1 MAGKGLVQQKILNVK
16 DVVTDKELYPRDG
29 WNFQT
34 SYTYSQAMRAGAKFP
49 PILVAMSNGKYML
62 VDGKHRIEAKKILK
76 QQKIEAEVVVG
87 WSRKRIYEE
96 AVKRN
101 VTHGKA
107 LSIHERR
114 QVGLRLRNWQY
125 PPNKISEL
133 IQVPLDKLDTFIE
146 QRLTNAITG
155 ETIAEVQGVSRKQSA
170 PEQIILKSSI
180 RNVKDFPTNLTRQ
193 EIEEVHEGL
202 YAGSQKSLL
211 LQLIKLVK
219 HGLLDKDDKKTLK
232 LIVELK
238 ELLNEKY

>member
-1 MAGKGLVQQKILNVK
+1 MEGSKLTKLKIVK
-16 DVVTDKELYPRDG
+16 VKSVITDEKYYPRDG

-34 SYTYSQAMRAGAKFP
+34 AYTYAQAMRAGAKFP
-49 PILVAMSNGKYML
+49 PIVVAMIEDKYLL

-76 QQKIEAEVVVG
+76 QDSIEAEIVYG
-87 WSRKRIYEE
+87 WTKKQVFEE
-96 AVKRN
+96 AVRRN

-133 IQVPLDKLDTFIE
+133 IQVPMDKLTQFIE
-146 QRLTNAITG
+146 QRLTNTITG
-155 ETIAEVQGVSRKQSA
+155 QTIAGVKVNKKVDYPLASQV
-170 PEQIILKSSI
+170 ILKSGIKNAVSS
-180 RNVKDFPTNLTRQ
+180 TLTKA
-193 EIEEVHEGL
+193 EIDEVQQGM
-202 YAGSQKSLL
+202 YAGSQRSLL
-211 LQLIKLVK
+211 SQLIKIVK
-219 HGLLDKDDKKTLK
+219 HGLLDKDKKTLK